1 MVIASKAPRK
11 AVSEQASA
19 MKDCSLSHRLVMVS
33 ILLVGTRLA
42 CADDRV
48 PVQASLVHSLEAGRI
63 KVGDSVL
70 AKVTARWKSSECDL
84 RQGAILKGR
93 VVAQTARSKT
103 DKYSQIALLFESGE
117 CGGSALKPIPL
128 TVAAVMAANPRLDP
142 NLYQS
147 PPLNDAVGLTLNGN
161 ARSLTSAAA
170 AVFSQADSYKGPT
183 SIRPGEVAGIKG
195 LQLKVGEGPEGSSIL
210 SASGHNV
217 RLDAGAQLVLVP
229 NVAAGHSSADSAAVT
244 LPSPP
249 VTAAPPVKEIPEPA
263 DETDI
268 CSPPQ
273 CSVALA
279 TGEGEN
285 ANAAASATLSIK
297 DLGYS
302 LIDRER
308 FAFDYDSAVV
318 FLGEK
323 KLLFTFNPH
332 ILVPRNSAE
341 AKFAKLRIIRAVLID
356 VATKNVQ
363 KTVDWKVPDD
373 GQYLWSIGRDRVLV
387 HVGRE
392 LRIYGPDLRVEQ
404 RLALSGPLA
413 FVRASPSASYFA
425 VGVIQERHSEAVH
438 RELLDAEARE
448 PEEDVEVKVL
458 DANLRTLATT
468 VHSSRA
474 APPVFSDK
482 GEIRTQKIRKNR
494 WRISEATWDSQQRN
508 IAELNST
515 CAPRITTLLPDFL
528 FVIGCDLQ
536 ASGKWYR
543 VLRSNGKPVL
553 KGWSNSAEL
562 EQRVSSADAGNSF
575 TVSVAVAV
583 KSINASYP
591 FRVADIAAERIA
603 VYRAENG
610 GRIFSLNVPAPIP
623 TVQSF
628 VLSPNGQQ
636 LAVLQGDQIAL
647 YAMSVP
653 ALH

>member
-1 MVIASKAPRK
+1 
-11 AVSEQASA
+11 
-19 MKDCSLSHRLVMVS
+19 MVS
-33 ILLVGTRLA
+33 LVLLGTGLT

-48 PVQASLVHSLEAGRI
+48 PVQASLVHSLEAGHI

-70 AKVTARWKSSECDL
+70 AKVSVRWKSSECDL
-84 RQGAILKGR
+84 REGAILKGR
-93 VVAQTARSKT
+93 VVAQTAHSKT
-103 DKYSQIALLFESGE
+103 VRNSEIALLFDSGE
-117 CGGSALKPIPL
+117 CGGAALKPLPL
-128 TVAAVMAANPRLDP
+128 TVAAVMAGNPHRDP
-142 NLYQS
+142 NMYQS
-147 PPLNDAVGLTLNGN
+147 PALNDAVGLSLNGN
-161 ARSLTSAAA
+161 ARSLSTAAA
-170 AVFSQADSYKGPT
+170 TVFHEADVYRGPT

-195 LQLKVGEGPEGSSIL
+195 LQLRVGEGTEGSSIL

-229 NVAAGHSSADSAAVT
+229 NVAAGNSSPADSAAVT
-244 LPSPP
+244 GPSPS
-249 VTAAPPVKEIPEPA
+249 VTAGPPGKEAPEPS

-279 TGEGEN
+279 TGETEN
-285 ANAAASATLSIK
+285 ASAASATLSLK
-297 DLGYS
+297 DLGYN

-341 AKFAKLRIIRAVLID
+341 AKFANLRIIRAVLID
-356 VATKNVQ
+356 IATKHVQ

-373 GQYLWSIGRDRVLV
+373 RQYLWNIGRDRVLV

-404 RLALSGPLA
+404 RVALGGPLA
-413 FVRASPSASYFA
+413 FVRVSPSAFYFA
-425 VGVIQERHSEAVH
+425 VGVTQERHSEAVH

-448 PEEDVEVKVL
+448 PEEDVEVQVL

-474 APPVFSDK
+474 VPPVFSDK

-494 WRISEATWDSQQRN
+494 WRIFEATWDSQQRN
-508 IAELNST
+508 IADLNST
-515 CAPRITTLLPDFL
+515 CAPRISTLLPDFL

-536 ASGKWYR
+536 TSGKWYR

-575 TVSVAVAV
+575 TVGVAVAV

-610 GRIFSLNVPAPIP
+610 GRIFSLNVTSPVP

-628 VLSPNGQQ
+628 MLSPDGQQ

-647 YAMSVP
+647 YPMS
-653 ALH
+653 ASAQH

>member
-1 MVIASKAPRK
+1 MFFLVFLSAGLAS
-11 AVSEQASA
+11 
-19 MKDCSLSHRLVMVS
+19 
-33 ILLVGTRLA
+33 
-42 CADDRV
+42 ADDRV

-70 AKVTARWKSSECDL
+70 AKVSVRWKSSDCDL
-84 RQGAILKGR
+84 REGAILKGR
-93 VVAQTARSKT
+93 VVAQTARTKAVKNSE
-103 DKYSQIALLFESGE
+103 IALLFESGE
-117 CGGSALKPIPL
+117 CGGSALKPLPL
-128 TVAAVMAANPRLDP
+128 TVAAVMAGNPHRDP
-142 NLYQS
+142 NMYQS

-161 ARSLTSAAA
+161 TRSLSTAAA
-170 AVFSQADSYKGPT
+170 TVFHEADVYRGPT

-195 LQLKVGEGPEGSSIL
+195 LQLKVGEGAEGSSIL

-229 NVAAGHSSADSAAVT
+229 NVAVGNSSPAGSAAVT
-244 LPSPP
+244 VPSPS
-249 VTAAPPVKEIPEPA
+249 VTAGPPGKEAPEPS

-268 CSPPQ
+268 CAPPQ

-279 TGEGEN
+279 TGEAEN
-285 ANAAASATLSIK
+285 ASAASATLSLK
-297 DLGYS
+297 DLGYN

-308 FAFDYDSAVV
+308 FAFDYDSAVT

-341 AKFAKLRIIRAVLID
+341 AKFSKLRIIRAVLID
-356 VATKNVQ
+356 IATKNVQ

-404 RLALSGPLA
+404 RVALGGPLA
-413 FVRASPSASYFA
+413 FVRTSPSASYFA
-425 VGVIQERHSEAVH
+425 VGVTQERHSEAVH

-474 APPVFSDK
+474 VPPVFSDK

-515 CAPRITTLLPDFL
+515 CSPRITTLLPDLL

-562 EQRVSSADAGNSF
+562 EQRVSGADAGNSF
-575 TVSVAVAV
+575 TVGVAVAV
-583 KSINASYP
+583 KSINATYP
-591 FRVADIAAERIA
+591 FRIGDIAAERIA

-610 GRIFSLNVPAPIP
+610 GRIFSLNVTSPIP

-628 VLSPNGQQ
+628 MLSPNGQQ

-647 YAMSVP
+647 YPMNAS
-653 ALH
+653 AQH

>member
-1 MVIASKAPRK
+1 
-11 AVSEQASA
+11 
-19 MKDCSLSHRLVMVS
+19 MVS
-33 ILLVGTRLA
+33 LVLLSAGLS

-63 KVGDSVL
+63 KIGDSVL
-70 AKVTARWKSSECDL
+70 AKVSVRWKSSECDL
-84 RQGAILKGR
+84 REGAILKGR
-93 VVAQTARSKT
+93 VVAQTARTKAVKNSE
-103 DKYSQIALLFESGE
+103 IALLFESGE
-117 CGGSALKPIPL
+117 CCGSALRLLPL
-128 TVAAVMAANPRLDP
+128 TIAAVMAGNPRRDS
-142 NLYQS
+142 NMYQS
-147 PPLNDAVGLTLNGN
+147 PPLADAVGLSLNGN
-161 ARSLTSAAA
+161 ARSLSTAAA
-170 AVFSQADSYKGPT
+170 TVFHEADVYRGPA

-217 RLDAGAQLVLVP
+217 RLDAGALLVLVP
-229 NVAAGHSSADSAAVT
+229 NVTAGNSSPAGSAALT
-244 LPSPP
+244 APSPS
-249 VTAAPPVKEIPEPA
+249 VTAAPPGQQPPEPA

-268 CSPPQ
+268 CSPPH

-279 TGEGEN
+279 TGEAEN
-285 ANAAASATLSIK
+285 ASTASATLSVK

-323 KLLFTFNPH
+323 NLLFTFNPH
-332 ILVPRNSAE
+332 ILVPRNGAE
-341 AKFAKLRIIRAVLID
+341 AKFARLRIIRAVLID
-356 VATKNVQ
+356 IATKNVQ

-373 GQYLWSIGRDRVLV
+373 RQYLWSIGRDRVLV
-387 HVGRE
+387 HVGGE

-404 RLALSGPLA
+404 RVALSGPLA

-425 VGVIQERHSEAVH
+425 VGVTQERHSEAVH

-474 APPVFSDK
+474 VPPVFSDK

-494 WRISEATWDSQQRN
+494 WRIFEATWDSQQRN

-515 CAPRITTLLPDFL
+515 CSPRITTLLPDFL

-536 ASGKWYR
+536 ASGRWYR
-543 VLRSNGKPVL
+543 VLRSNGNPVL
-553 KGWSNSAEL
+553 KGRSYSAEL
-562 EQRVSSADAGNSF
+562 EERVSGADAGNSF
-575 TVSVAVAV
+575 TVGVAMAV
-583 KSINASYP
+583 KSLNATDP
-591 FRVADIAAERIA
+591 FRVADIAAQRIA

-610 GRIFSLNVPAPIP
+610 DRIFSLNVTSPVP

-628 VLSPNGQQ
+628 VLSPDGQQ
-636 LAVLQGDQIAL
+636 LAVLQGDQIAI
-647 YAMSVP
+647 YAMNVS
-653 ALH
+653 AQH

>member
-1 MVIASKAPRK
+1 
-11 AVSEQASA
+11 
-19 MKDCSLSHRLVMVS
+19 MKDCISSRRFVMVS
-33 ILLVGTRLA
+33 LVLLGTRLA

-93 VVAQTARSKT
+93 VIAQTARSKT
-103 DKYSQIALLFESGE
+103 VKNSEIALLFESGE
-117 CGGSALKPIPL
+117 CGGSDLKSLPL
-128 TVAAVMAANPRLDP
+128 TVAAVMAGNPRLDP

-161 ARSLTSAAA
+161 TRSLSTAAA
-170 AVFSQADSYKGPT
+170 TVFGQADSYKGPT

-195 LQLKVGEGPEGSSIL
+195 LQLKVGQGPEGSSVL
-210 SASGHNV
+210 AASGHNV

-229 NVAAGHSSADSAAVT
+229 NVAAGNPSPADGAAVT
-244 LPSPP
+244 MPSPS
-249 VTAAPPVKEIPEPA
+249 VTASPGKEIPESA
-263 DETDI
+263 DVTDI

-273 CSVALA
+273 CSLALA
-279 TGEGEN
+279 TGETEN
-285 ANAAASATLSIK
+285 ASASATLSLK

-308 FAFDYDSAVV
+308 FAFDYDSAVA

-323 KLLFTFNPH
+323 NLLFTFNPH
-332 ILVPRNSAE
+332 ILVPRNGAE
-341 AKFAKLRIIRAVLID
+341 AKFSKLRIIRAVLID
-356 VATKNVQ
+356 IATKNVQ

-373 GQYLWSIGRDRVLV
+373 RQYLWSIGRDRALV

-404 RLALSGPLA
+404 RVALGGPLA
-413 FVRASPSASYFA
+413 FVRTSPSASYFA
-425 VGVIQERHSEAVH
+425 VGVTQERHSEAVH
-438 RELLDAEARE
+438 RELEEAEARE

-458 DANLRTLATT
+458 DANLHTLATT

-474 APPVFSDK
+474 VPPVFSDK
-482 GEIRTQKIRKNR
+482 GEIRTLRTRKNR
-494 WRISEATWDSQQRN
+494 WRIIEATWDSQQRD

-515 CAPRITTLLPDFL
+515 CAPRVTTLLPDFL
-528 FVIGCDLQ
+528 FVMGCDLQ
-536 ASGKWYR
+536 ATGKWYR

-553 KGWSNSAEL
+553 KGWSSSAEL
-562 EQRVSSADAGNSF
+562 EQRVSGTDAGNSF
-575 TVSVAVAV
+575 TVGVAVAA
-583 KSINASYP
+583 KSLSANSP
-591 FRVADIAAERIA
+591 FRVADIAAEHIA
-603 VYRAENG
+603 VYRVENG
-610 GRIFSLNVPAPIP
+610 GRIFSLNLASPVP

-628 VLSPNGQQ
+628 VLSPYGQQ
-636 LAVLQGDQIAL
+636 LAVLHGDQIVI
-647 YAMSVP
+647 YPMSVS
-653 ALH
+653 AQHR

>member
-1 MVIASKAPRK
+1 MNCA
-11 AVSEQASA
+11 
-19 MKDCSLSHRLVMVS
+19 LSHRLAMVS
-33 ILLVGTRLA
+33 LVLLGTGLA

-70 AKVTARWKSSECDL
+70 AKVSVRWKSSECDL
-84 RQGAILKGR
+84 REGAILKGR
-93 VVAQTARSKT
+93 VIAQTAHSKT
-103 DKYSQIALLFESGE
+103 VRNSEIALLFDSGE
-117 CGGSALKPIPL
+117 CGGAALKPLPL
-128 TVAAVMAANPRLDP
+128 TVAAVMAGNPHRDP
-142 NLYQS
+142 NMYQS
-147 PPLNDAVGLTLNGN
+147 PALNDAVGLSLNGN
-161 ARSLTSAAA
+161 ARSLSTAAA
-170 AVFSQADSYKGPT
+170 TVFHEADAYRGPA
-183 SIRPGEVAGIKG
+183 SIRPGEVAGIRG
-195 LQLKVGEGPEGSSIL
+195 LQLKVGEGAEGSSIL

-229 NVAAGHSSADSAAVT
+229 NVAAGSLSPADSAAVT
-244 LPSPP
+244 VPSPS
-249 VTAAPPVKEIPEPA
+249 VTAAPLAKEIPEPA
-263 DETDI
+263 DDTDI

-279 TGEGEN
+279 TGETEN
-285 ANAAASATLSIK
+285 ASAASATLSIK

-308 FAFDYDSAVV
+308 FAFDYDSAVA

-341 AKFAKLRIIRAVLID
+341 AKFSKLRIIRAVLID
-356 VATKNVQ
+356 IATKHVQ

-373 GQYLWSIGRDRVLV
+373 RQYLWNIGRDRVLV

-404 RLALSGPLA
+404 RVALGGPLA
-413 FVRASPSASYFA
+413 FVRVSPSAAYFA
-425 VGVIQERHSEAVH
+425 VGVTQERHSEAVH

-474 APPVFSDK
+474 VPPVFSDK

-494 WRISEATWDSQQRN
+494 WRIFEATWDSQQRN
-508 IAELNST
+508 IADLNST

-536 ASGKWYR
+536 TSAKWYR
-543 VLRSNGKPVL
+543 VLRFQREAC
-553 KGWSNSAEL
+553 AEGL
-562 EQRVSSADAGNSF
+562 VELHRTG
-575 TVSVAVAV
+575 
-583 KSINASYP
+583 
-591 FRVADIAAERIA
+591 AARECCRRRQL
-603 VYRAENG
+603 VYSRRRRGREVDQCQLSLSGRGHCRRAH
-610 GRIFSLNVPAPIP
+610 RR
-623 TVQSF
+623 
-628 VLSPNGQQ
+628 LSR
-636 LAVLQGDQIAL
+636 
-647 YAMSVP
+647 
-653 ALH
+653 

>member
-1 MVIASKAPRK
+1 M
-11 AVSEQASA
+11 AVSAQVPA
-19 MKDCSLSHRLVMVS
+19 MNCSVSHRLAMVT
-33 ILLVGTRLA
+33 LVVLGTGLA
-42 CADDRV
+42 SADDRV

-84 RQGAILKGR
+84 REGAILKGR
-93 VVAQTARSKT
+93 VVSQTARSKT
-103 DKYSQIALLFESGE
+103 AKNSEIALLFESGE
-117 CGGSALKPIPL
+117 CGGAALKPLPL
-128 TVAAVMAANPRLDP
+128 TVAAVMAGNPRLDP
-142 NLYQS
+142 NSYQS

-161 ARSLTSAAA
+161 ARSLTTAAA
-170 AVFSQADSYKGPT
+170 TVFNQADSYKGPT
-183 SIRPGEVAGIKG
+183 SIRPGEVAGIRG
-195 LQLKVGEGPEGSSIL
+195 LQLKVGAGSEGSSIL
-210 SASGHNV
+210 SAAGHNV

-229 NVAAGHSSADSAAVT
+229 NVAAGNSSPADSAAATV
-244 LPSPP
+244 PSPL
-249 VTAAPPVKEIPEPA
+249 VTAPLAKETPEPA

-279 TGEGEN
+279 TGETEN
-285 ANAAASATLSIK
+285 ASAASTTLSVK

-302 LIDRER
+302 LVDRER
-308 FAFDYDSAVV
+308 FGFDYDSAVA
-318 FLGEK
+318 FLGER

-332 ILVPRNSAE
+332 ILVPRSGAE
-341 AKFAKLRIIRAVLID
+341 AKFSKLRIIRAVLID
-356 VATKNVQ
+356 IATKHVQ

-373 GQYLWSIGRDRVLV
+373 RQYLWSIGRDRVLV

-404 RLALSGPLA
+404 RVALGGQLA

-425 VGVIQERHSEAVH
+425 VGITQERHSEAVH
-438 RELLDAEARE
+438 RELEEAEARE
-448 PEEDVEVKVL
+448 PEEDVDVKVL

-474 APPVFSDK
+474 VPPVFSDK
-482 GEIRTQKIRKNR
+482 GEIRTQKVRKNR
-494 WRISEATWDSQQRN
+494 WRIFEATWDSQQRN
-508 IAELNST
+508 ITELNST

-536 ASGKWYR
+536 TSAKWYR

-553 KGWSNSAEL
+553 KGRSSSAEL
-562 EQRVSSADAGNSF
+562 EQRVSAADAGNSF
-575 TVSVAVAV
+575 TVGVAVAV

-610 GRIFSLNVPAPIP
+610 GRIFSLNVTSPVP

-628 VLSPNGQQ
+628 GLSPDGQQ
-636 LAVLQGDQIAL
+636 LAVLQADQIAL
-647 YAMSVP
+647 YPVGVSAQ
-653 ALH
+653 H

>member
-1 MVIASKAPRK
+1 MN
-11 AVSEQASA
+11 
-19 MKDCSLSHRLVMVS
+19 CSVSHRLAMVS
-33 ILLVGTRLA
+33 LVLLGAGLA
-42 CADDRV
+42 DADDRV

-93 VVAQTARSKT
+93 VLAQTAHSKT
-103 DKYSQIALLFESGE
+103 VRNSEIALLFDSGE
-117 CGGSALKPIPL
+117 CGGSALKPLPL
-128 TVAAVMAANPRLDP
+128 TVAAVMAGNPNRDP
-142 NLYQS
+142 NMYQS
-147 PPLNDAVGLTLNGN
+147 PPLNGAVGLSLNGN
-161 ARSLTSAAA
+161 ARSLSTAAA
-170 AVFSQADSYKGPT
+170 TVFHEADVYRGPT

-195 LQLKVGEGPEGSSIL
+195 LQLRVGEGAEGSSIL

-217 RLDAGAQLVLVP
+217 RLDEGAQLVLVP
-229 NVAAGHSSADSAAVT
+229 NVAAGRSSPAVT
-244 LPSPP
+244 VPSPV
-249 VTAAPPVKEIPEPA
+249 VTAVPLDKETPEPS

-268 CSPPQ
+268 CSRPH

-279 TGEGEN
+279 AGETEN
-285 ANAAASATLSIK
+285 ASAASATLSIK

-302 LIDRER
+302 LVDRER
-308 FAFDYDSAVV
+308 FAFDYDSAVA

-332 ILVPRNSAE
+332 ILVPRNGAE
-341 AKFAKLRIIRAVLID
+341 AKFSKLRIIRAVLID
-356 VATKNVQ
+356 IATKNVQ

-373 GQYLWSIGRDRVLV
+373 RQYLWSIGRDRVLV

-404 RLALSGPLA
+404 RIALGGSLA

-425 VGVIQERHSEAVH
+425 VGVTQERHSEAVH
-438 RELLDAEARE
+438 RELLDAEGRE

-474 APPVFSDK
+474 VPPVFSDK

-494 WRISEATWDSQQRN
+494 WRIFEATWDSQQRN

-515 CAPRITTLLPDFL
+515 CAPGITTLLPDFL
-528 FVIGCDLQ
+528 FVIGCDFQ
-536 ASGKWYR
+536 PSGKWYR

-553 KGWSNSAEL
+553 KGWSYSAEL
-562 EQRVSSADAGNSF
+562 EQRVSGADSGNSF
-575 TVSVAVAV
+575 TVGVAVAV
-583 KSINASYP
+583 KSINASDP

-610 GRIFSLNVPAPIP
+610 VRIFSLNVTSPVP

-628 VLSPNGQQ
+628 VLSPDGQQ

-647 YAMSVP
+647 YPMSVS
-653 ALH
+653 AQH

>member
-1 MVIASKAPRK
+1 M
-11 AVSEQASA
+11 
-19 MKDCSLSHRLVMVS
+19 DYSLSR
-33 ILLVGTRLA
+33 RLA
-42 CADDRV
+42 MFFLVFLSAGLASADDRV

-70 AKVTARWKSSECDL
+70 AKVSVRWKSSDCDL
-84 RQGAILKGR
+84 REGAILKGR
-93 VVAQTARSKT
+93 VVAQTARTKAVKNSE
-103 DKYSQIALLFESGE
+103 IALLFESGE
-117 CGGSALKPIPL
+117 CGGSALKPLPL
-128 TVAAVMAANPRLDP
+128 TVAAVMAGNPHRDP
-142 NLYQS
+142 NMYQS

-161 ARSLTSAAA
+161 TRSLSTAAA
-170 AVFSQADSYKGPT
+170 TVFHEADVYRGPT

-195 LQLKVGEGPEGSSIL
+195 LQLKVGEGAEGSSIL

-229 NVAAGHSSADSAAVT
+229 NVAVGNSSPAGSAAVT
-244 LPSPP
+244 VPSPS
-249 VTAAPPVKEIPEPA
+249 VTAGPPGKEAPEPS

-268 CSPPQ
+268 CAPPQ

-279 TGEGEN
+279 TGEAEN
-285 ANAAASATLSIK
+285 ASAASATLSLK
-297 DLGYS
+297 DLGYN

-308 FAFDYDSAVV
+308 FAFDYDSAVT

-341 AKFAKLRIIRAVLID
+341 AKFSKLRIIRAVLID
-356 VATKNVQ
+356 IATKNVQ

-404 RLALSGPLA
+404 RVALGGPLA
-413 FVRASPSASYFA
+413 FVRTSPSASYFA
-425 VGVIQERHSEAVH
+425 VGVTQERHSEAVH

-474 APPVFSDK
+474 VPPVFSDK

-515 CAPRITTLLPDFL
+515 CSPRITTLLPDLL

-562 EQRVSSADAGNSF
+562 EQRVSGADAGNSF
-575 TVSVAVAV
+575 TVGVAVAV
-583 KSINASYP
+583 KSINATYP
-591 FRVADIAAERIA
+591 FRIGDIAAERIA

-610 GRIFSLNVPAPIP
+610 GRIFSLNVTSPIP

-628 VLSPNGQQ
+628 MLSPNGQQ

-647 YAMSVP
+647 YPMNAS
-653 ALH
+653 AQH

>member
-1 MVIASKAPRK
+1 
-11 AVSEQASA
+11 
-19 MKDCSLSHRLVMVS
+19 MKDRIFSRSFVMVS
-33 ILLVGTRLA
+33 LVLLGTRLA

-63 KVGDSVL
+63 KVGDSVF
-70 AKVTARWKSSECDL
+70 AKVSVRWKSSECDL
-84 RQGAILKGR
+84 REGAILKGR
-93 VVAQTARSKT
+93 VVAQTARTKT
-103 DKYSQIALLFESGE
+103 VKNSEIALLFESGE
-117 CGGSALKPIPL
+117 CGGSALKPLPL
-128 TVAAVMAANPRLDP
+128 TVAAVMAGNPRLDP

-161 ARSLTSAAA
+161 ARSLTTAAA
-170 AVFSQADSYKGPT
+170 TVFSQADSYKGPT

-195 LQLKVGEGPEGSSIL
+195 LQLKVGEGSEGSSIL

-229 NVAAGHSSADSAAVT
+229 NVAAGHSSPADSAGATVT
-244 LPSPP
+244 SPSVTTTPP
-249 VTAAPPVKEIPEPA
+249 GKEPPEPS

-268 CSPPQ
+268 CSPPH

-279 TGEGEN
+279 TGETGN
-285 ANAAASATLSIK
+285 ASAASATLSVK

-308 FAFDYDSAVV
+308 FAFDYDSAVA

-341 AKFAKLRIIRAVLID
+341 AKFAKLRIVRAVVID
-356 VATKNVQ
+356 IATKNVQ

-373 GQYLWSIGRDRVLV
+373 GQYLWSIGRARVLV

-404 RLALSGPLA
+404 RVAVGGRLA

-425 VGVIQERHSEAVH
+425 VGITQERHSEAVH
-438 RELLDAEARE
+438 RELEEVEARE

-458 DANLRTLATT
+458 DANLRTLATS

-474 APPVFSDK
+474 MPPVFSDK
-482 GEIRTQKIRKNR
+482 GEIRTLKTRKNR
-494 WRISEATWDSQQRN
+494 WRIIEATWDSQQRN

-515 CAPRITTLLPDFL
+515 CAPRVTTLLPDFL

-536 ASGKWYR
+536 ATGKWYR

-553 KGWSNSAEL
+553 KGWSSSAEL
-562 EQRVSSADAGNSF
+562 EQRVSGTDAGNSF
-575 TVSVAVAV
+575 TVGVAVAV
-583 KSINASYP
+583 KSLNANSP
-591 FRVADIAAERIA
+591 FRVADIAAEHIA
-603 VYRAENG
+603 VYRVENG
-610 GRIFSLNVPAPIP
+610 GRIFSLNIASPVP

-628 VLSPNGQQ
+628 VLSPYGEQ
-636 LAVLQGDQIAL
+636 LAVLHGDQIVI
-647 YAMSVP
+647 YPMSVS
-653 ALH
+653 AQHR

>member
-1 MVIASKAPRK
+1 MN
-11 AVSEQASA
+11 
-19 MKDCSLSHRLVMVS
+19 CSLSRRLVMVS
-33 ILLVGTRLA
+33 LVFLSSGLS

-70 AKVTARWKSSECDL
+70 AKVSVRWKSSECDL
-84 RQGAILKGR
+84 REGAILKGR
-93 VVAQTARSKT
+93 VVAQTARSKAV
-103 DKYSQIALLFESGE
+103 KNSEIALLFESGE
-117 CGGSALKPIPL
+117 CGGSALKLLPL
-128 TVAAVMAANPRLDP
+128 TIAAVMAGNPRLDP
-142 NLYQS
+142 NMYQS
-147 PPLNDAVGLTLNGN
+147 PPLNDAVGLTLKGN
-161 ARSLTSAAA
+161 ARSLTTAAA
-170 AVFSQADSYKGPT
+170 TVFSQADSYKGPT
-183 SIRPGEVAGIKG
+183 SIRPGAVAGIKG

-229 NVAAGHSSADSAAVT
+229 NVAAGNSSPAGSAAVT
-244 LPSPP
+244 VPSPSVRATP
-249 VTAAPPVKEIPEPA
+249 PGKEPPAPD

-279 TGEGEN
+279 TGEVEN
-285 ANAAASATLSIK
+285 ASAASATLSIK

-341 AKFAKLRIIRAVLID
+341 AKFPKLRIIRAVLID
-356 VATKNVQ
+356 IATKNVQ

-373 GQYLWSIGRDRVLV
+373 RQYLWSIGRDRVLV

-404 RLALSGPLA
+404 PIALGGPLA

-425 VGVIQERHSEAVH
+425 VGVTQERHSEAVH
-438 RELLDAEARE
+438 RELQEAEARE

-474 APPVFSDK
+474 VPPVFSDK

-494 WRISEATWDSQQRN
+494 WRILEATWDSQQRN
-508 IAELNST
+508 ITELNST

-536 ASGKWYR
+536 TSAKWYR

-562 EQRVSSADAGNSF
+562 EQRISAADGGNSF
-575 TVSVAVAV
+575 TVGVAVAV
-583 KSINASYP
+583 KSINSSYP

-610 GRIFSLNVPAPIP
+610 GRIFSLNVTSPVP

-628 VLSPNGQQ
+628 GLSPNGQR

-647 YAMSVP
+647 YPMSVSGQ
-653 ALH
+653 H